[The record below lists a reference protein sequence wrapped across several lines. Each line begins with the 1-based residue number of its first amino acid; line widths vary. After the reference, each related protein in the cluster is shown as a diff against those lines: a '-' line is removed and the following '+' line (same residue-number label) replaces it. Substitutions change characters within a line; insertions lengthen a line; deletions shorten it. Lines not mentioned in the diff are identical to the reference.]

1 MTLNGYTIAVN
12 DANALLNRVAD
23 DEELPTAETALQDGF
38 TQAADACGSTVAAA
52 VEELWNNYLLLQ
64 CQAAQSRVGNAVAG
78 VRTAVQAYANGD
90 AEMAEA
96 GRQAVNQVPR
106 VSGPEELH

>member
-1 MTLNGYTIAVN
+1 MALNGYTIAVN
-12 DANALLNRVAD
+12 DAKALLDRVAD
-23 DEELPTAETALQDGF
+23 DEELPTALTALQGGF
-38 TQAADACGSTVAAA
+38 VDAADSCGSTVAAA

-64 CQAAQSRVGNAVAG
+64 CQAAQTRVGNAVAG
-78 VRTAVQAYANGD
+78 VRTAVQAYVDGD

-106 VSGPEELH
+106 IPGPGELH